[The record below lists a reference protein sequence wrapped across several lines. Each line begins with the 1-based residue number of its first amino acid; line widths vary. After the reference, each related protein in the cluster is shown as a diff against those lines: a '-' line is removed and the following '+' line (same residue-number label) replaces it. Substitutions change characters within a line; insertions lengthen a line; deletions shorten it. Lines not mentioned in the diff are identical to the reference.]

1 LAEACEAVGVDERYK
16 QNVHNVTVAL
26 RRDAAATGTSFDWV
40 ADRDRDWDGDGDSD
54 GDSDEY
60 GRGDAKIPLTVPPA
74 AMTREEEREALVA
87 AAKDVLADPE
97 LAPAEAAMRRGLR
110 RTKANLVA
118 NVRRRMVERG
128 EDRDSSARE

>member
-1 LAEACEAVGVDERYK
+1 MAEACEAVGVDERYK

-26 RRDAAATGTSFDWV
+26 RRDGAATGTSFDWV
-40 ADRDRDWDGDGDSD
+40 ADGDWDGDS
-54 GDSDEY
+54 SEY
-60 GRGDAKIPLTVPPA
+60 GSGDAKIPLTVPRA

-87 AAKDVLADPE
+87 AARDVLADPE

-118 NVRRRMVERG
+118 NVRRRMVARGERG
-128 EDRDSSARE
+128 DSSARE

>member
-1 LAEACEAVGVDERYK
+1 MAEACEAVGVDERYK

-26 RRDAAATGTSFDWV
+26 RRDGAATGTSFDWV

-54 GDSDEY
+54 EY
-60 GRGDAKIPLTVPPA
+60 GSGDAKIPLTVPRA
-74 AMTREEEREALVA
+74 AMTREEEREALLA
-87 AAKDVLADPE
+87 AARDVMADPE

-118 NVRRRMVERG
+118 NVRRGMAARGERG
-128 EDRDSSARE
+128 DSSERE

>member
-1 LAEACEAVGVDERYK
+1 MGVDERYK

-26 RRDAAATGTSFDWV
+26 RRDGAATGTSFDWV
-40 ADRDRDWDGDGDSD
+40 ADGDWDGDSED

-60 GRGDAKIPLTVPPA
+60 GSGDAKIPLTVPRA

-87 AAKDVLADPE
+87 AARDVLADPE

-128 EDRDSSARE
+128 EHRDSSARE